1 MAGTKALKAIQEN
14 LRLSVQPQKFLSYAD
29 YVYRRPAFSELK
41 LYNAGSAAITE
52 VTVKVSSADKVI
64 LDGERFFEEIPYTAS
79 AEDVFEGVVSPDFFM
94 NLEGVKTVGLDV
106 TLIKDKNVVASERV
120 ESVALPFDW
129 WSGLGGAGESL
140 AYFVRPR
147 LADCDKILSEAAQQL
162 KKWKVEFEIG
172 GYAGVDKNQVRYLAA
187 AVFMSVKRLCLA
199 KSGEIDLQAPILA
212 GCSTLVRERCA
223 NSLQLALFVAACL
236 ERAKLHPVLVLGKT
250 GVACGV
256 WLYDCSSLDSVS
268 DDMQR
273 VGKYVSAGI
282 NNLSIFDVED
292 LYDNKSV
299 NYSTAEAHFVQKL
312 QAEYYENIVDIR
324 RCRLD
329 GFQPLPLRGQGV
341 KGYEIL
347 KEEDISSDAPRDLP
361 LIRKLI
367 SDGKQEKNRQWE
379 RRLLDLSL
387 KNTLLNFNANRYALH
402 ILSADPDLTYS
413 YLTAGEKN
421 VLPVR
426 DGKDVYGV
434 NLLYGSSAELVNRKE
449 LISLENEN
457 GFFRVYSDAKTSSE
471 VLNRLQKSGREAG
484 EESGARILYAA
495 FGFLKW
501 RCKEDGKDKYA
512 PLVLQPVNI
521 RKNRGSDTYTVS
533 AAEEE
538 FSVNATL
545 LEYLKQEFDVDIRGL
560 GGDVSAL
567 KISEILAMIKME
579 IVDKKGWD
587 VYDDVYLAAFSFS
600 RYIMWNDV
608 RKNINEFRKNPLI
621 SSLLNNRNE
630 LKENTLESVS
640 EDSIPPEKT
649 LTPLVADGSQFE
661 AIALS
666 QTGKTF
672 VLHGPPGT
680 GKSQTIT
687 NIIANALNDGKRVLF
702 VAEKQAALNVVKK
715 RLDAIGIGE
724 FCLELHSGKTD
735 KGEVAARLEATLA
748 LAQSGASEAETQE
761 AAERE
766 SRAEADFSQS
776 AESIKELKG
785 EIAAPLNAL
794 HKPRRLGVSVYEA
807 MLIYLKNK
815 AAPDIID
822 VESTFYDSLT
832 QEKLQRYENML
843 VSLTAAAK
851 ECGGIYR
858 SPFENV
864 NLSEYSQE
872 VRDGVYCACEVMLT
886 EIKHLKNYLGLF
898 LELYRQRISV
908 FTRRKIELVKEVVEI
923 LQSGRL
929 NKFFAADERAFHAFF
944 NANRR
949 LDACLEYYYK
959 NFKSL
964 VDARKEYKKLSEL
977 VETRDG
983 SYRNY
988 KESAEVMKKL
998 ARVAYGKIS
1007 DEDAWKYL
1015 QTVCDIYGAVDRIKE
1030 NTGFAANFLNIF
1042 GNIDFKK
1049 REDYL
1054 SELNRLHKLCAELFI
1069 DYNADSFNGMCHRAV
1084 CGYSAPALEG
1094 LLLALESFERAEAG
1108 FCEAI
1113 NAKKEE
1119 IAGEDL
1125 PEYYASKASAL
1136 IDNIDM
1142 LAGWC
1147 NYVKTAQELDKNG
1160 LRFITDAVQSG
1171 RISGENILSSFRK
1184 NVYKNFLDINIPAD
1198 PVLSEFS
1205 AAVSEEWVEQL
1216 RLTGDKFNEQAR
1228 ARIRAH
1234 LVSRL
1239 PSSDTDGPLSLELVA
1254 MTRAIKGK
1262 LRGMGIRALMEET
1275 PQLMKVVAPCLLMS
1289 PLTVSQYLQP
1299 TVDFDMVIFDEASQL
1314 PTGEAIGA
1322 LARAKSA
1329 VIVGDPKQL
1338 PPTSFFSNVYVDE
1351 DNPESEDMESV
1362 LDDCLALGI
1371 PERYLLWHYRSKHE
1385 SLIAFSN
1392 NMYYDGKLCT
1402 FPSPDGM
1409 NSKVKFRLV
1418 ENGVY
1423 DRGFTKRNEA
1433 EANALVDEVIRR
1445 LKDPVLSRSSIGIVT
1460 FSSVQRDYIDR
1471 KLHRAIAEN
1480 DLDGAAF
1487 DREEPLFIKNLENVQ
1502 GDERDVILFSVCYGP
1517 DRQGRVSLNFG
1528 PLNQAGGWRRLNV
1541 AVSRARE
1548 EMVVFSSMTS
1558 AFIDLSRTASRGVAG
1573 LKAFLEFAQKG
1584 RTSLAANK
1592 SQIAGGES
1600 IGKYVAQELTACGY
1614 ECRRDVGDSA
1624 FKIDVAI
1631 VDPKNKSR
1639 FILAIVMD
1647 SNTSFSIRDR
1657 NVLQIRTL
1665 KRGNW
1670 NVLRLY
1676 SVNYYNN
1683 PKREIKKIKELLDR
1697 LTGADKRTGSALNRA
1712 QKNYKAAAL
1721 TPLAE
1726 SAAYVTET
1734 ANAEEITSRLKKIV
1748 AAEEPIAAA
1757 FLKKRC
1763 LSSLGVTKYGGK
1775 VDGRMDSLIAACG
1788 FKEEKILGETY
1799 YRKSDRSNNFERY
1812 RVESDTPLRKA
1823 ETDFSPYDVIALVRA
1838 ALEDKVALYIDELSA
1853 LAAKTFGLGKPNE
1866 RFVSYLNACVSFGE
1880 KEGIF
1885 VRSVSDRISLA

>member
-1 MAGTKALKAIQEN
+1 MAGTKAIKAMQES
-14 LRLSVQPQKFLSYAD
+14 LRLTVQPHKFLSYAD
-29 YVYRRPAFSELK
+29 YVYRRAAFSELK
-41 LYNAGSAAITE
+41 LYNAGGIAMTD
-52 VTVKVSSADKVI
+52 VTVKVSSEEKVI
-64 LDGERFFEEIPYTAS
+64 LDAEKTFEEIPYTSS
-79 AEDVFEGVVSPDFFM
+79 AEAVFEGIVSPDFFM
-94 NLEGVKTVGLDV
+94 NLETV
-106 TLIKDKNVVASERV
+106 KNVALNVEIVKEKTTIASERV
-120 ESVALPFDW
+120 ESCALPFDW
-129 WSGLGGAGESL
+129 WSGLQGAGEGL
-140 AYFVRPR
+140 ACFVRPK
-147 LADCDKILSEAAQQL
+147 LADCDKILGEAAEQL
-162 KKWKVEFEIG
+162 KRWKVSFEIG

-187 AVFMSVKRLCLA
+187 AIFMSTKRICFT
-199 KSGEIDLQAPILA
+199 GEKNTDLQNPVPA
-212 GCSTLVRERCA
+212 GG
-223 NSLQLALFVAACL
+223 NSLLHDKSANPVQLAVFVAACL
-236 ERAKLHPVLVLGKT
+236 ERAKLHPVILLGEK

-256 WLYDCSSLDSVS
+256 WLYDCCSLDSVS

-273 VGKYVSAGI
+273 VDKYVSAGI
-282 NNLSIFDVED
+282 NGLSIFDVDD

-299 NYSTAEAHFVQKL
+299 NYATAEAHFVQKL
-312 QAEYYENIVDIR
+312 KADYYENIVDIR

-329 GFQPLPLRGQGV
+329 GFQPLPLRGQSV

-347 KEEDISSDAPRDLP
+347 KEEDISSDAPKDLP
-361 LIRKLI
+361 LIRKLF
-367 SDGKQEKNRQWE
+367 SDEKQEKNRQWE

-387 KNTLLNFNANRYALH
+387 KNTLLNFNPNRYALH
-402 ILSADPDLTYS
+402 ILSADPNATYENLTG
-413 YLTAGEKN
+413 GEKSI
-421 VLPVR
+421 LPLR

-434 NLLYGSSAELVNRKE
+434 NLLFGASAELRNRKD

-457 GFFRVYSDAKTSSE
+457 GFFRVFSDEKTSAE
-471 VLNRLQKSGREAG
+471 VLGKLQRSGREAG

-501 RCKEDGKDKYA
+501 TSKEDGKDKYA
-512 PLVLQPVNI
+512 PLVLQPINL
-521 RKNRGSDTYTVS
+521 RKTRGEDRYTIS
-533 AAEEE
+533 ATDD

-545 LEYLKQEFDVDIRGL
+545 LEFLKQEFDVDIRGL
-560 GGDVSAL
+560 GGDVSSL
-567 KISEILAMIKME
+567 KISEILAMIRME
-579 IVDKKGWD
+579 IVNRKGWD
-587 VYDDVYLAAFSFS
+587 VYDDVYISAFSFS

-630 LKENTLESVS
+630 LKEGALESVAQD
-640 EDSIPPEKT
+640 EIPPEKT

-702 VAEKQAALNVVKK
+702 VAEKQAALHVVKK

-735 KGEVAARLEATLA
+735 KSEVAARLESTLA
-748 LAQSGASEAETQE
+748 LAQPGGSEAEVRAQ
-761 AAERE
+761 AEKK
-766 SRAEADFSQS
+766 AHDEADFIQS
-776 AESIKELKG
+776 AENIKELRA
-785 EIAAPLNAL
+785 EIGAPLAAL
-794 HKPRRLGVSVYEA
+794 HKKRRLGVSVYEA
-807 MLIYLKNK
+807 ILIYLKNK
-815 AAPDIID
+815 TAPDIID
-822 VESTFYDSLT
+822 VESTFYDGLT
-832 QEKLQRYENML
+832 QEKIQKYENML
-843 VSLTAAAK
+843 VALTAAAK

-872 VRDGVYCACEVMLT
+872 VRDGVYCACEVMLA
-886 EIKHLKNYLGLF
+886 EIRHLKNYLGLF

-929 NKFFAADERAFHAFF
+929 NKFFALDERSFHSFF
-944 NANRR
+944 NANKR

-964 VDARKEYKKLSEL
+964 VDAKKEYKKLSEL
-977 VETRDG
+977 VETRSG

-988 KESAEVMKKL
+988 KESSEVMKRL
-998 ARVAYGKIS
+998 VRVAYNKIS
-1007 DEDAWKYL
+1007 EEDAWKYL
-1015 QTVCDIYGAVDRIKE
+1015 QTVCDIYGAAERIKE
-1030 NTGFAANFLNIF
+1030 NPLAANFTNLF

-1049 REDYL
+1049 REEYL
-1054 SELNRLHKLCAELFI
+1054 YELNRLHKLCAELFM

-1084 CGYSAPALEG
+1084 CGYSAPVLNG
-1094 LLLALESFERAEAG
+1094 LLLALESFERAEKG
-1108 FCEAI
+1108 FCEAVG
-1113 NAKKEE
+1113 AKKEE

-1125 PEYYASKASAL
+1125 PEYYATKASAL

-1147 NYVKTAQELDKNG
+1147 NYVKTARELDKNG
-1160 LRFITDAVQSG
+1160 LKFMTDAVQSG
-1171 RISGENILSSFRK
+1171 RITGENILAAFRK
-1184 NVYKNFLDINIPAD
+1184 NIYKNFLDINIPAD

-1205 AAVSEEWVEQL
+1205 AAVLEERVEQL
-1216 RLTGDKFNEQAR
+1216 RLTGDKFNEQAKE
-1228 ARIRAH
+1228 RIRAN
-1234 LVSRL
+1234 LISRL
-1239 PSSDTDGPLSLELVA
+1239 PSADKDGPLSLELIA
-1254 MTRAIKGK
+1254 MSRAIKGK
-1262 LRGMGIRALMEET
+1262 LRGMGIRSLMEET

-1299 TVDFDMVIFDEASQL
+1299 TADFDMVIFDEASQL
-1314 PTGEAIGA
+1314 PTGEAIVA

-1338 PPTSFFSNVYVDE
+1338 PPTSFFSNVYADE
-1351 DNPESEDMESV
+1351 DQENEDMESV

-1392 NMYYDGKLCT
+1392 NMYYDGRLCT
-1402 FPSPDGM
+1402 FPSPDSL

-1433 EANALVDEVIRR
+1433 EANALIDEVISR
-1445 LKDPVLSRSSIGIVT
+1445 LKDPVLRRSSIGIVT
-1460 FSSVQRDYIDR
+1460 FSSVQKDYIDR
-1471 KLHRAIAEN
+1471 KLRRVIAEN
-1480 DLDGAAF
+1480 DLDEAAF
-1487 DREEPLFIKNLENVQ
+1487 DREEPLFVKNLENVQ

-1548 EMVVFSSMTS
+1548 EMMVFSSMTS
-1558 AFIDLSRTASRGVAG
+1558 SFIDLSRTSSRGVAG

-1584 RTSLAANK
+1584 RTSLAANRE
-1592 SQIAGGES
+1592 QTMGGES

-1647 SNTSFSIRDR
+1647 GTTSFSVADR

-1697 LTGADKRTGSALNRA
+1697 LTGADKRVGSALARA
-1712 QKNYKAAAL
+1712 QKTYKVASLTPRTEAAAYIVD
-1721 TPLAE
+1721 P
-1726 SAAYVTET
+1726 
-1734 ANAEEITSRLKKIV
+1734 ANTDEIASRLKKIV
-1748 AAEEPIAAA
+1748 TAEEPIAAA

-1763 LSSLGVTKYGGK
+1763 LSSLGISKYGGK
-1775 VDGRMDSLIAACG
+1775 ADARMDSLILSCG

-1799 YRKSDRSNNFERY
+1799 YRKSDRANNFERY
-1812 RVESDTPLRKA
+1812 RVESDTALRKN
-1823 ETDFSPYDVIALVRA
+1823 ETDFTPYDLVAFVRA
-1838 ALEDKVALYIDELSA
+1838 ALEDKVALYTDEI
-1853 LAAKTFGLGKPNE
+1853 AAMATKTFGVSKNNE
-1866 RFVSYLNACVSFGE
+1866 RFLSYLNSCITFGE
-1880 KEGIF
+1880 KEGLF